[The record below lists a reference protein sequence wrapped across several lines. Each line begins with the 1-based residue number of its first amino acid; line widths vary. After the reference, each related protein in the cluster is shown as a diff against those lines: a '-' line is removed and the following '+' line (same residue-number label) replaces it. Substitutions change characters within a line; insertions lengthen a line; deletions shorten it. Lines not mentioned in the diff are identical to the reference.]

1 MRLNT
6 NNWLEALRVL
16 VNSEHTA
23 QIGGHIQPPGARGVK
38 ARGMKARVSW
48 KAHEPLYPSL
58 NRERKEW
65 ETQAPRGGASNFLV
79 V

>member
-6 NNWLEALRVL
+6 NNRLEALRVL
-16 VNSEHTA
+16 VNSEHTT
-23 QIGGHIQPPGARGVK
+23 QIGGHIQPPGATVK
-38 ARGMKARVSW
+38 ACVSW
-48 KAHEPLYPSL
+48 RAHEPLHFSL
-58 NRERKEW
+58 NLERKEW

>member
-16 VNSEHTA
+16 VNREHTA
-23 QIGGHIQPPGARGVK
+23 QIGGHVQPPGATV
-38 ARGMKARVSW
+38 KARVSW
-48 KAHEPLYPSL
+48 KEHEPLHPSL
-58 NRERKEW
+58 NLECKEW
-65 ETQAPRGGASNFLV
+65 ETQAPRGEASNFLV